1 MMTGYGRH
9 FDRGGEKASRFGFTL
24 IELLVVIAI
33 ISIISAIVSVSFL
46 SIARE
51 ARLSSGTNVVIAAI
65 GNARALAMKNNRLVL
80 VVFRPRL
87 LENRTQIVEIVTAQ
101 WTGESHIDK
110 TPLPPLPT
118 IVIDRFEP
126 IEGVAV
132 RRLPR
137 GIKVAG
143 PMYADST
150 TLIDVN
156 GTQAGDLDSYWSTQ
170 AHLPSIIQS
179 RPLDDKSEPAG
190 RLIGI
195 MFSPDGS
202 TISVNA
208 QSDASA
214 SYIDFDRDSMQRI
227 QNVSYAFDPFD
238 ANTNPGDEIVY
249 HFLDNDEP
257 VVMIAPYLAVFDD
270 EQFREFSDPASW
282 TDSAAGTKQTGCEV
296 GVGVEINVAV
306 AARNGQYT
314 RHTVDR
320 ALRGQR
326 GLTKPHPLD
335 VGKQVCTVSGDTD
348 LRIAIGVAEWAP
360 IHSNIRACNPL
371 L

>member
-33 ISIISAIVSVSFL
+33 ISIISTIVSVSFL

-51 ARLSSGTNVVIAAI
+51 ARLSSGTNIVISAI

-87 LENRTQIVEIVTAQ
+87 LENGTQIVEIVTAQ
-101 WTGESHIDK
+101 WTGESHIDN
-110 TPLPPLPT
+110 TLPLPIT
-118 IVIDRFEP
+118 TAVIDRFEP

-170 AHLPSIIQS
+170 AQLPSINQLN
-179 RPLDDKSEPAG
+179 PLDNNSEPAG

-195 MFSPDGS
+195 MFSPDGT

-227 QNVSYAFDPFD
+227 QNVTYAFTDPFD
-238 ANTNPGDEIVY
+238 TANPGAEIAD
-249 HFLDNDEP
+249 HFLNDDEP

-270 EQFREFSDPASW
+270 EQFREFFDPASW
-282 TDSAAGTKQTGCEV
+282 TDAAGFDNYRQ
-296 GVGVEINVAV
+296 
-306 AARNGQYT
+306 
-314 RHTVDR
+314 
-320 ALRGQR
+320 
-326 GLTKPHPLD
+326 
-335 VGKQVCTVSGDTD
+335 D
-348 LRIAIGVAEWAP
+348 LRRYLNQNANRIHFNSYTGVAM
-360 IHSNIRACNPL
+360 R
-371 L
+371 

>member
-51 ARLSSGTNVVIAAI
+51 ARLSSGTNIVISAI

-87 LENRTQIVEIVTAQ
+87 LENRTQIVEIVTAE
-101 WTGESHIDK
+101 WTGESFLDTSIFPQ
-110 TPLPPLPT
+110 TVL
-118 IVIDRFEP
+118 DRFEP

-143 PMYADST
+143 PMYAESFDFIDTDGDGVNDSG
-150 TLIDVN
+150 N
-156 GTQAGDLDSYWSTQ
+156 LDSFWSTQ
-170 AHLPSIIQS
+170 AQLPAI
-179 RPLDDKSEPAG
+179 SEPAG

-195 MFSPDGS
+195 MFSPDGT

-208 QSDASA
+208 QSDATA
-214 SYIDFDRDSMQRI
+214 SYIDFDSDRLHRI
-227 QNVSYAFDPFD
+227 EGGTYDYTTAF
-238 ANTNPGDEIVY
+238 ANGDDDFPGILIFE
-249 HFLDNDEP
+249 HRLDDDEP

-270 EQFREFSDPASW
+270 EQFREFSDPTSW
-282 TDSAAGTKQTGCEV
+282 IDAGGFDAYRQ
-296 GVGVEINVAV
+296 
-306 AARNGQYT
+306 
-314 RHTVDR
+314 
-320 ALRGQR
+320 
-326 GLTKPHPLD
+326 
-335 VGKQVCTVSGDTD
+335 D
-348 LRIAIGVAEWAP
+348 LRRYLNQNANRIHFNSYTGVAM
-360 IHSNIRACNPL
+360 R
-371 L
+371 

>member
-1 MMTGYGRH
+1 MMTGYGRQ

-51 ARLSSGTNVVIAAI
+51 ARLSSGTNIVISAI

-87 LENRTQIVEIVTAQ
+87 LENGTQIVEIVTAQ
-101 WTGESHIDK
+101 WTGESFLDTSIFPQ
-110 TPLPPLPT
+110 TVL
-118 IVIDRFEP
+118 DRFEP

-143 PMYADST
+143 PMYAEST
-150 TLIDVN
+150 GILDVD
-156 GTQAGDLDSYWSTQ
+156 GTDAGDLDSFWSTQ
-170 AHLPSIIQS
+170 AQLPAINQS
-179 RPLDDKSEPAG
+179 NPTDDKSEPSG

-195 MFSPDGS
+195 MFSPDGT
-202 TISVNA
+202 TISVNS
-208 QSDASA
+208 QSDATA
-214 SYIDFDRDSMQRI
+214 SYIDFDRDRLHRVEGVTYDYTTVFA
-227 QNVSYAFDPFD
+227 NGD
-238 ANTNPGDEIVY
+238 ADFPGILIAE
-249 HFLDNDEP
+249 HRLDNDEP

-282 TDSAAGTKQTGCEV
+282 TDSGGFDTYSKDLRRYLNQNANRIHFNSYTGV
-296 GVGVEINVAV
+296 
-306 AARNGQYT
+306 
-314 RHTVDR
+314 
-320 ALRGQR
+320 ALR
-326 GLTKPHPLD
+326 
-335 VGKQVCTVSGDTD
+335 
-348 LRIAIGVAEWAP
+348 
-360 IHSNIRACNPL
+360 
-371 L
+371 